1 MPVNSCMVQ
10 FSNVVGQ
17 RDPVYKAII
26 AGQNPAELMIPG
38 YQREFDWMEHHFD
51 NLFTDIKNAIA
62 TGTNQLYLGPIG
74 IHDMG
79 NSTLAIVDGQQR
91 MTATTLISIA
101 LRDECI
107 ARGLYS
113 LAQTVHEDL
122 IFYETRPR
130 IVSGEDPKKDDKVNQ
145 NKTQLATLQYW
156 PSGEDYRS
164 NPPPKSEIKLI
175 FSDKNT
181 NDIASGAEGK
191 YKFCIEGWMPFAIG
205 GGAVNVW
212 EFENSTLE
220 IQSEVKFEVHGDGAT
235 QAGGKIEFEAFVG
248 NIGSNPIEIGAVS
261 KAIDINYKTDHDYF
275 VGEHG
280 TASKPKKSRKM
291 FKRYNF
297 IRNEI
302 KKELDGKSTRNE
314 MLNYAGK
321 ITTTL
326 HQFKFTVT
334 LFNNLYDAL
343 NYFEKVNDGTFSKPL
358 SILDIFNFR
367 VAQLEQKATELA
379 SLYDNLLTSP
389 NTIKELMNGID
400 EKWSQSKT
408 VLELENDG
416 KKGGNAEIMSV
427 FFQNFL
433 LLCGKRAVGSALLKE
448 LEGELPLT
456 YKEPINGQ
464 SHNDI
469 MNTFLQKKENME
481 FFAKCAVNFA
491 PIIIPNVAD
500 DRYVRIKHLDK
511 IFKQGRSLLLTAFTE
526 IREAARKTYSRKEI
540 NFNNTKDYFSKAKEF
555 YDLEIMIIEA
565 IEFHVA
571 RSIVLKPENDEG
583 FKGQDWHNSV
593 INWNDALRSRVPNTS
608 SATEIKQVLET
619 IINGGTTTIQNGAT
633 SEIKTITG
641 IKTMNRTKTPSFI
654 NGSTIHADIVNKQ
667 FSIKDGTFLI
677 WLIESNLRKAYTVE
691 PGTWKYLDI
700 KQDQSLEHILPQSC
714 YKSKDLPIDGWDWWD
729 IAKTNVT
736 GRDDVRDYVD
746 RLGNMC
752 IVAKNINSSFSNK
765 PFSEK
770 QNQERKGEGKVI
782 PSYSTTATSWITMCD
797 LGEATKSNT
806 VVLQGMEC
814 FGNGTGQFGLPSH
827 HATLPVTEWNKI
839 QIDNRNKWLFACLQE
854 ILK

>member
-17 RDPVYKAII
+17 RDPVYKALI
-26 AGQNPAELMIPG
+26 AGQNPAALMIPG

-62 TGTNQLYLGPIG
+62 TDTNQLYLGPIG
-74 IHDMG
+74 IHDKG

-107 ARGLYS
+107 ARGFYG
-113 LAQTVHEDL
+113 LANTIHEDL
-122 IFYETRPR
+122 IFYNTNPR

-145 NKTQLATLQYW
+145 NKTQLATLQHW

-164 NPPPKSEIKLI
+164 SPPPKSEIKLI

-181 NDIASGAEGK
+181 KDIAPGTDGK

-205 GGAVNVW
+205 GGAVYVW
-212 EFENSTLE
+212 EFDNSTLE
-220 IQSEVKFEVHGDGAT
+220 IQSKVKFEEHGDGAT
-235 QAGGKIEFEAFVG
+235 QAGGKIEFEAFVE

-261 KAIDINYKTDHDYF
+261 KAIAISYKTDHDYF
-275 VGEHG
+275 VGEHT

-291 FKRYNF
+291 FMRYKF
-297 IRNEI
+297 IRDEI
-302 KKELDGKSTRNE
+302 SEELNSKSTRNE

-334 LFNNLYDAL
+334 LFDNLYDAL

-379 SLYDNLLTSP
+379 LLHDNLLTSP

-400 EKWSQSKT
+400 EKWSQAKT
-408 VLELENDG
+408 VLELEDDS

-433 LLCGKRAVGSALLKE
+433 LLCGTRAVGSALLKE
-448 LEGELPLT
+448 LEGKLPLAYDAPT
-456 YKEPINGQ
+456 SGQ

-491 PIIIPNVAD
+491 PIIIPNVDD

-526 IREAARKTYSRKEI
+526 IREAARKTYSNKEI

-555 YDLEIMIIEA
+555 YNLEIMIIEA

-571 RSIVLKPENDEG
+571 RSIVLKHEDDVG

-593 INWNDALRSRVPNTS
+593 LSWNDALRLRVPNTS
-608 SATEIKQVLET
+608 SANDIKLVLNK
-619 IINGGTTTIQNGAT
+619 IIDGGTITIKDGSAT
-633 SEIKTITG
+633 ASKTITG
-641 IKTMNRTKTPSFI
+641 IKAMNRTKTPRFI
-654 NGSTIHADIVNKQ
+654 TGSTIHVDIVKKQ
-667 FSIKDGTFLI
+667 FTIKDGTFLI
-677 WLIESNLRKAYTVE
+677 WLIESNLRKAYTAY

-714 YKSKDLPIDGWDWWD
+714 YKSKDLPIDGWEWWD

-770 QNQERKGEGKVI
+770 QNQEREEKSKTI
-782 PSYSTTATSWITMCD
+782 PSYSTMTTSWVTMCD
-797 LGEATKSNT
+797 LGDATKSNT
-806 VVLQGMEC
+806 AVLQAMEC

-827 HATLPVTEWNKI
+827 HAKLPVTEWNKI
-839 QIDNRNKWLFACLQE
+839 QIDNRNTWLFACLQE

>member
-1 MPVNSCMVQ
+1 MPVSSCMVQ

-17 RDPVYKAII
+17 RDAVYKRLI
-26 AGQNPAELMIPG
+26 AGQNPAALIIPG

-62 TGTNQLYLGPIG
+62 TDTNQLYLGPIG

-107 ARGLYS
+107 ARGFYG
-113 LAQTVHEDL
+113 LAQTIHQDL
-122 IFYETRPR
+122 IFYNNHPR
-130 IVSGEDPKKDDKVNQ
+130 IVSGGDPKKDDKVNQ
-145 NKTQLATLQYW
+145 NKTQLATLQHW

-181 NDIASGAEGK
+181 EDIAPGIDGK
-191 YKFCIEGWMPFAIG
+191 YQFCIEGWMPFHIG
-205 GGAVNVW
+205 GGAVNEW
-212 EFENSTLE
+212 TFGNSTLDVHTK
-220 IQSEVKFEVHGDGAT
+220 VKFEKHGNGVT
-235 QAGGKIEFEAFVG
+235 QAGGKIEFEAFVENLG
-248 NIGSNPIEIGAVS
+248 PDPIKIGAVS
-261 KAIDINYKTDHDYF
+261 KAIAISYKTDHDYF
-275 VGEHG
+275 IGEHAH
-280 TASKPKKSRKM
+280 ASKPKKSRKM
-291 FKRYNF
+291 FMRYKF
-297 IRNEI
+297 IRDEI
-302 KKELDGKSTRNE
+302 SKELDKKNTRDKR
-314 MLNYAGK
+314 LNYAAK
-321 ITTTL
+321 IMSTL

-334 LFNNLYDAL
+334 LFDNLYDAL

-358 SILDIFNFR
+358 SILDIFNFW
-367 VAQLEQKATELA
+367 VAQLEHKANIL
-379 SLYDNLLTSP
+379 SQQHDIMLTP
-389 NTIKELMNGID
+389 PHTIKELMSGID
-400 EKWSQSKT
+400 EKWSQAKS
-408 VLELENDG
+408 VLELEDDG
-416 KKGGNAEIMSV
+416 KKGGNAEVMSV
-427 FFQNFL
+427 FFQNYL
-433 LLCGKRAVGSALLKE
+433 LLNGTRAVGPALLRE
-448 LEGELPLT
+448 LELELPIAYEAPT
-456 YKEPINGQ
+456 NAQGHEV
-464 SHNDI
+464 
-469 MNTFLQKKENME
+469 MTAFLQRRENME
-481 FFAKCAVNFA
+481 FFAECAVNFA
-491 PIIIPNVAD
+491 PIIIPNVND

-526 IREAARKTYSRKEI
+526 IRKAARKTYSDEEI
-540 NFNNTKDYFSKAKEF
+540 NFNDSTDYFSKAKEF
-555 YDLEIMIIEA
+555 YDMEIMIIEA

-593 INWNDALRSRVPNTS
+593 LSWNDALRSRVPNTS

-619 IINGGTTTIQNGAT
+619 IINGGTTTIQDGAAPV
-633 SEIKTITG
+633 IKTITG
-641 IKTMNRTKTPSFI
+641 IKTMDRIKTPNFI
-654 NGSTIHADIVNKQ
+654 NGSTIHADIFKKQ
-667 FSIKDGTFLI
+667 FTIKDGTFLI
-677 WLIESNLRKAYTVE
+677 WLIESNLRKAYTAE

-714 YKSKDLPIDGWDWWD
+714 YKSKDLPIDGWEWWD

-736 GRDDVRDYVD
+736 DRDDVRDYVD

-770 QNQERKGEGKVI
+770 QNQERKEKGKAI
-782 PSYSTTATSWITMCD
+782 PSYSTMTTSWITMCD
-797 LGEATKSNT
+797 LGDATKSNT
-806 VVLQGMEC
+806 AVLQGMEC
-814 FGNGTGQFGLPSH
+814 FGTAPGQFGLPSH
-827 HATLPVTEWNKI
+827 HTALPVTEWNKT